1 MSTLF
6 SSHCSALQP
15 EGHDNKGRTSSTSNL
30 TVATSLAKV
39 GLRVFP
45 ARAFRGATSDHWKKR
60 PCVIH
65 WQNVATSDPDQID
78 HWWKEFPDA
87 IPAICCG
94 PIVIDADRRAGGPD
108 GVAALMSLVANHGEW
123 PEHPVTFTP
132 GGGEHHYFAQPTPP
146 LGNRTGQLPD
156 GIDVRGLGGFIIAP
170 GAKLPDGS
178 GWGSAGSLGLTEFL
192 SKPEGLPNLPSWLER
207 LIRTN
212 RIPQVNSPIAS
223 GLPVG
228 LREQNYAA
236 TTLEDGAGEI
246 QAAPAGKRNTVL
258 NSIAYR
264 LGRMVGR
271 GWIDQGIVAV
281 RLLSAAANLAKDD
294 GEAAVRATISSG
306 LRAGCRNPHPGL
318 PERKW

>member
-6 SSHCSALQP
+6 LSRRSSAV
-15 EGHDNKGRTSSTSNL
+15 NL
-30 TVATSLAKV
+30 AVATNLAKV

-45 ARAFRGATSDHWKKR
+45 ARAFRDATSDHWKKR
-60 PCVIH
+60 PCIAH
-65 WQNVATSDPDQID
+65 WQNVASSDPNHVDR
-78 HWWKEFPDA
+78 WWKEFPDA

-94 PIVIDADRRAGGPD
+94 PIVIDADRRAGGLD
-108 GVAALMSLVANHGEW
+108 GVAALMSLTANHGEW

-156 GIDVRGLGGFIIAP
+156 GIDVRGVGGFIIAP
-170 GAKLPDGS
+170 GATLPDGS
-178 GWGSAGSLGLTEFL
+178 GWRPVGPFGLTEYL
-192 SKPEGLPNLPSWLER
+192 STPVGLPNLPSWLER

-212 RIPQVNSPIAS
+212 RIPQVDSAIAS

-228 LREQNYAA
+228 LRERNYAA
-236 TTLEDGAGEI
+236 TALESSAGEI
-246 QAAPAGKRNTVL
+246 QTAPAGKRNTVL

-264 LGRMVGR
+264 LGRMVGS
-271 GWIDQGIVAV
+271 GWIDQGIVAA

-306 LRAGCRNPHPGL
+306 LRAGCRNPHPSL
-318 PERKW
+318 SERKW